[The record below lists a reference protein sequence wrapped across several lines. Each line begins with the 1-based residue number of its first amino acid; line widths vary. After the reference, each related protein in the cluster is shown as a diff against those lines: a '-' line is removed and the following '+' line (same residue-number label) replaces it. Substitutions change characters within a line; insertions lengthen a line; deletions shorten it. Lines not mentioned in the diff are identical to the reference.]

1 MFEAIIHMGLRGHEQ
16 VGSEGRK
23 AVKVLNE
30 KGFWEGGVIPNTCSD
45 IRSPA
50 SFLNPKP

>member
-1 MFEAIIHMGLRGHEQ
+1 MLMFDARKCREHDQ

-30 KGFWEGGVIPNTCSD
+30 KGF
-45 IRSPA
+45 
-50 SFLNPKP
+50 